1 MKRSI
6 VIIGDALMDNL
17 MFIDRLPGPG
27 EDVKVNRYEKNT
39 GGSAANT
46 AAALAAFD
54 LLVCLVSAVGDDEDG
69 RTFVKNLESKG
80 VDTSLIKRQG
90 ADGIYG
96 NAGGRRR

>member
-17 MFIDRLPGPG
+17 MFIDRLPGAG
-27 EDVKVNRYEKNT
+27 EDVKVNSCEKNT

-54 LLVCLVSAVGDDEDG
+54 LLVTLVS
-69 RTFVKNLESKG
+69 G
-80 VDTSLIKRQG
+80 V
-90 ADGIYG
+90 
-96 NAGGRRR
+96 GRRRRRQNVCKNA